1 METTKEQVQQRMRQ
15 WKLANQREIEEL
27 RRTTPDKKLAQ
38 LWTLMMITREMGWD
52 EKLREEE
59 KQVRALWIKLRKLHA
74 LKSQSGSK

>member
-1 METTKEQVQQRMRQ
+1 METTKEQLQERLRQ

-38 LWTLMMITREMGWD
+38 LWTLMMAAREMGWD

-59 KQVRALWIKLRKLHA
+59 EPVRAMWIKLRKEHGA
-74 LKSQSGSK
+74 A